1 MSLTDKA
8 PESPL
13 DMEAEGIPAAHVAGI
28 DMSHRAPDLPADV
41 RISLPSPVLENH
53 PEYVD
58 LYWRSWAIAFDKV
71 KSGSGRAGTFDHVD
85 AAFSDNLFQWDS
97 CFMIDFLRYAT
108 HALPVYGTLDNFYAK
123 QHADGY
129 ICREINGITGED
141 FWEDSHPSCINPP
154 LFADAEW
161 RMYSI
166 TGDKDRL
173 GRVLDPLVRYYNWL
187 EVHRRA
193 KDGVGYWT
201 TALAS
206 GMDNTPRVYEF
217 GGGHVHK
224 HYDHVWLCMTAQQAL
239 AAKRISQMAKILDR
253 SDVEAAYDLKANILE
268 DYIVSHMW
276 NDDIGLYVDTGPK
289 GELTRVKTPAAAWPL
304 LLGKD
309 KANRSKATRDNFLDR
324 ASFFRAHAMPSVSAD
339 HYVYHPHGNYWH
351 GSVWPPMVHLAIRA
365 MRETGHSDAARL
377 IAENHLSNLDAV
389 LKSTGTLWENYAA
402 DSIAPGNISRPE
414 FAGWTA
420 CGPISSLIETI
431 VGIEIDTPSN
441 RIRWEL
447 ARDDRHGLERLRL
460 GEALVSLVYEPG
472 AGVICIQADRRFE
485 LIVSVSGSIVNHV
498 VPAGSSEIAVRTH
511 KNPNSEA

>member
-1 MSLTDKA
+1 MSLIDK
-8 PESPL
+8 PPISPL

-28 DMSHRAPDLPADV
+28 DMSHRAPELSDDARRMLPAP
-41 RISLPSPVLENH
+41 ILENN
-53 PEYVD
+53 PEFVD

-71 KSGSGRAGTFDHVD
+71 KAGSERAGTSDHVD

-108 HALPVYGTLDNFYAK
+108 HVLPVYGTLDNFYSK
-123 QHADGY
+123 QHANGF
-129 ICREINGITGED
+129 ICREINGITGDD

-161 RMYSI
+161 RMYSV
-166 TGDKDRL
+166 TGDSERIKS
-173 GRVLDPLVRYYNWL
+173 VLEPLLRYYEWL
-187 EVHRRA
+187 ERHRRA
-193 KDGVGYWT
+193 NDEVGYWT

-224 HYDHVWLCMTAQQAL
+224 HYEHVWLCMTAQQAL
-239 AAKRISQMAKILDR
+239 AAKRISQMAEAIEQ
-253 SDVEAAYDLKANILE
+253 SDVASTYQAKFKLLM
-268 DYIVSHMW
+268 DYVDSHMW
-276 NDDIGLYVDTGPK
+276 NAEIGLYVDTGPK
-289 GELTRVKTPAAAWPL
+289 GQLTKVKTPAAAWPL
-304 LLGKD
+304 LLGETD
-309 KANRSKATRDNFLDR
+309 PTRSKAVRDNFLDR
-324 ASFFRAHAMPSVSAD
+324 ASFFRAHAIPSVSAD

-365 MRETGHSDAARL
+365 MRETGHTKAARL
-377 IAENHLSNLDAV
+377 IADNHLSNLDAV

-431 VGIEIDTPSN
+431 IGIDLDAPN
-441 RIRWEL
+441 RRVTWDL
-447 ARDDRHGLERLRL
+447 SRGDKHGVERLRL
-460 GEALVSLVYEPG
+460 GGTSISLVFDP
-472 AGVICIQADRRFE
+472 IQDAIYVSSDAEFE
-485 LIVSVSGSIVNHV
+485 LVVTRDGETSGKLMPKGRSVLDKPGRSLG
-498 VPAGSSEIAVRTH
+498 GLL
-511 KNPNSEA
+511 